1 MKMTM
6 TMMMKMKRLVS
17 GDDEV
22 SLVRSVG
29 AKSQRS
35 RAPTVDVDTRVTGEA
50 VLSSHRHINTQS
62 LAHLGPGDIARAS
75 GREDM
80 SLDT

>member
-1 MKMTM
+1 MV
-6 TMMMKMKRLVS
+6 MMKKTRLVS

-35 RAPTVDVDTRVTGEA
+35 RAPTVDTRVTREA

-75 GREDM
+75 GREDT